1 VRKTKFCVTALA
13 AFLIVG
19 TLLASPVTSQGSAQN
34 AISSAKNSLAQCYS
48 AIQQAETAGANIGSL
63 MTTLNQAAVSLS
75 KAELAYSSG
84 DYATAYSAASQCQS
98 QLGGLIP
105 QANTSQQN
113 AEAARA
119 QNFMFNLLSLVLAFS
134 VLCAGIGVWIIL
146 NKRERRTVNGAS
158 KI

>member
-1 VRKTKFCVTALA
+1 LKKSNFCV
-13 AFLIVG
+13 LILIAIFVFG
-19 TLLASPVTSQGSAQN
+19 VFFASPVASQGSAQN
-34 AISSAKNSLAQCYS
+34 AIISAKNTITQCFN
-48 AIQQAETAGANIGSL
+48 AVQQAESAGANVDSL
-63 MTTLNQAAVSLS
+63 MTTLNQAAGSLS